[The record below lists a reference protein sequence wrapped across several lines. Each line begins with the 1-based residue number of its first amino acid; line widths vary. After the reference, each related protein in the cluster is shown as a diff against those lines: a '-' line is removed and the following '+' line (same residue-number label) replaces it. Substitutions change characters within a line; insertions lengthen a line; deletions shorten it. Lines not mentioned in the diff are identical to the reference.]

1 MRRIDPDRL
10 LRDVGRRLAELRSE
24 KGATQEAFAA
34 EAGLSTRYV
43 QRVEAGEENLTLR
56 SLAILASVLRS
67 PVATLLEPPR
77 TRTTRKGRPPK
88 RVPSL

>member
-10 LRDVGRRLAELRSE
+10 LRDVGRRLAELRAE
-24 KGATQEAFAA
+24 KGATQESFAA

-43 QRVEAGEENLTLR
+43 QRIEAGEENLTLR
-56 SLAILASVLRS
+56 SLAILASVLR

-77 TRTTRKGRPPK
+77 TRGARKGRPPK
-88 RVPSL
+88 RVASS

>member
-10 LRDVGRRLAELRSE
+10 LRDVGRRLAELRAE
-24 KGATQEAFAA
+24 KGATQESFAA

-43 QRVEAGEENLTLR
+43 QRIEAGEENLTLR

-77 TRTTRKGRPPK
+77 TRGARKGRPPK
-88 RVPSL
+88 RVASP